1 MLIAGAVCPHPPLLI
16 PEALGSAASDPP
28 DELRKVA
35 AAAAR
40 AVAGLAAAQPGAVVV
55 VGGGAAEREY
65 GADAAGGLHAFGVG
79 VTIGAGEPV
88 LPLSLTVG
96 RWLLEQGGILYHDGT
111 SARGVAVVF
120 QEVARSAAAGD

>member
-40 AVAGLAAAQPGAVVV
+40 AVAGLAAAGPEVIVV

-79 VTIGAGEPV
+79 VTIGAGGRRPPDAWTAAV
-88 LPLSLTVG
+88 HVRPLWRHLPG
-96 RWLLEQGGILYHDGT
+96 RFLG
-111 SARGVAVVF
+111 
-120 QEVARSAAAGD
+120 